1 MFFIS
6 PLPISHYEKE
16 RENRRERR
24 GFAQEIFIRSTVRGK
39 AVNCQS
45 YGGQSRKVLLFVR
58 WCTRG
63 GNVICIDFIK
73 LRVEIG

>member
-1 MFFIS
+1 MRKKGTIDENVMG
-6 PLPISHYEKE
+6 LPK
-16 RENRRERR
+16 RFLL
-24 GFAQEIFIRSTVRGK
+24 GLQVRGK

-45 YGGQSRKVLLFVR
+45 YGGQSRKVLLLGTLVYK
-58 WCTRG
+58 G